1 LQRCAFLDGVIFTKT
16 LSIQQSFYKACLS
29 FPSCRCASKR
39 VTLASSTV
47 PRQPQRGTNARLKT
61 LRAGGSRG
69 PGEDQARAALRNAL
83 ALVGAAHLQE
93 ILTERSVLQ
102 SWLCLK
108 PLTPVRREQ
117 PTQGAVRLVS
127 QLTSPEKQLSHMH
140 RAECNSASEWF
151 ITTYGGYQ
159 RHYTC
164 H

>member
-1 LQRCAFLDGVIFTKT
+1 MQRCAFLDGVIFTKT

-102 SWLCLK
+102 SWLCLNC
-108 PLTPVRREQ
+108 PLCRLLPPDRCQRL
-117 PTQGAVRLVS
+117 RLVS